1 MRVFIIIAV
10 LMLFPVFSSAQS
22 EYNALDS
29 LGKARKALALHPDS
43 LDLRLQK
50 AAWNLELQQW
60 NEAKNEYDY
69 VLNISPKN
77 VAGLY
82 YRAYVNEKL
91 HRYSFARLDYESL
104 LTLIPRNFE
113 AQLGLA
119 LLNQKDLHYT
129 EAYDQINNL
138 IQQYPDSA
146 IAYAARGG
154 MEKERGMLDLAAFDY
169 SEAIKRDHANLD
181 YRLSY
186 IDLLITLGREE
197 EAREELSLLDKLGVA
212 RMNLIDFYKR
222 LRKK

>member
-1 MRVFIIIAV
+1 M
-10 LMLFPVFSSAQS
+10 
-22 EYNALDS
+22 
-29 LGKARKALALHPDS
+29 GKARKALALHPDS